1 MCHLFV
7 SFFAFQKTGPLHCGC
22 LWSLGSD
29 FGQTD
34 VRNIFNWHCIALH
47 YISLHCIA
55 LVPFFHGLLPLP
67 PSPQSP
73 SPSVSPSCSLCL
85 FPLVFYP
92 CSSLILILSLL
103 SVTQIYFFMPILLVH
118 RFVGIPSFIMTPS
131 ISWRLTEEGSLRTVR
146 LFMQKQME

>member
-7 SFFAFQKTGPLHCGC
+7 SLFAFQKTGPLHCGC

-47 YISLHCIA
+47 CIA
-55 LVPFFHGLLPLP
+55 LVPFFSLLPLP

>member
-29 FGQTD
+29 FGQTN

-47 YISLHCIA
+47 CITFHCIA
-55 LVPFFHGLLPLP
+55 LVPFFSLLPLP

-73 SPSVSPSCSLCL
+73 SPSVSPASSLCL

-92 CSSLILILSLL
+92 RSSLILILSLL